1 MRKRKQSDRHGG
13 SLKSASD
20 SRLIRTSNS
29 TQSHKLEK
37 DRVGANVTL
46 VNGSKVNPGDGIR
59 PSPGHSQANSGG
71 FNIGHHLVEHRTG
84 LLDDF
89 SSGSLSPEID
99 QFLRGVDEALQ
110 SPALSV
116 PSSNHVSRHQRKGLI
131 SSTVSQRDQREG
143 SISAKRISEQAKR
156 THKPVIAVN
165 FPNAPVSDPVQQRPT
180 ERSDTQPS
188 VGSGSSRLKPD
199 QVDSI
204 DQEACGEKVPHTV
217 SASSGS
223 SRPNSKSL
231 CPSSEPTVGDS
242 SLMPPPVAPDIE
254 AQRSVAASRIQRW
267 YRSMKERQ
275 YAQVHSLLQE
285 KKEEL
290 NRSRVEELQRQQ
302 SEVRET

>member
-1 MRKRKQSDRHGG
+1 MRKKKQSDRHGG

-20 SRLIRTSNS
+20 SRLIRTSNP
-29 TQSHKLEK
+29 TQSQKLEK

-59 PSPGHSQANSGG
+59 PSPGHSQTNSGG
-71 FNIGHHLVEHRTG
+71 FNIGHHLVEQGAG

-110 SPALSV
+110 SPGLSV
-116 PSSNHVSRHQRKGLI
+116 PSSNHVSQHQRKGLI
-131 SSTVSQRDQREG
+131 SSTVSRRDQREG
-143 SISAKRISEQAKR
+143 RTSAKSISEQTKR

-165 FPNAPVSDPVQQRPT
+165 FPNAPVT
-180 ERSDTQPS
+180 ERPDTQPS
-188 VGSGSSRLKPD
+188 VGSGYSQLKPD

-204 DQEACGEKVPHTV
+204 DQETGGEKVSHTI
-217 SASSGS
+217 SAGSGS
-223 SRPNSKSL
+223 SRPNSKSP
-231 CPSSEPTVGDS
+231 CPNSEPTVGDS
-242 SLMPPPVAPDIE
+242 SLIAPPLAPDIE

-267 YRSMKERQ
+267 YRSMRERQ

-302 SEVRET
+302 SEVREM

>member
-20 SRLIRTSNS
+20 SRLIRTSDP

-46 VNGSKVNPGDGIR
+46 VNGSKVNPGDGIHS
-59 PSPGHSQANSGG
+59 SPAHSQANSGG

-110 SPALSV
+110 SSALSA

-143 SISAKRISEQAKR
+143 SISEQAKR

-204 DQEACGEKVPHTV
+204 DQETRGEKVPHTV